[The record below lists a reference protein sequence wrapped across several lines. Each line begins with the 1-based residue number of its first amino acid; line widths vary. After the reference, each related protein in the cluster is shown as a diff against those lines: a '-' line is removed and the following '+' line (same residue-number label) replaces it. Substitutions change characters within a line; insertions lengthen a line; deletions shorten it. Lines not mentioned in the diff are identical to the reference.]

1 MEYLCCQP
9 PPEVIQSIMCVCIY
23 VYIYVCVCAHAYGYE
38 MKNKDVDTNL
48 MLGIVVCWKGK
59 QEDTNEKKSMPS
71 SGKNTTMF
79 SRNNR
84 IKKKKKVY

>member
-1 MEYLCCQP
+1 
-9 PPEVIQSIMCVCIY
+9 
-23 VYIYVCVCAHAYGYE
+23 
-38 MKNKDVDTNL
+38 

-71 SGKNTTMF
+71 RGKKTTMF

-84 IKKKKKVY
+84 IKKKKSLLKMFFSLLCGKSRESPAVVQKNT